1 MRQANINKCFMI
13 GIIIA
18 ICLGLFALIYVGR
31 NNEGMTL
38 LMGNRKQN
46 YDNSDVWKIDAHSD
60 TNTLQFIY
68 QGNLV
73 GSGNKVT
80 AMTLTK
86 DGVLTVNRG
95 FSFAKPINRSWLITP
110 DTNNALILGNKLN
123 GGLKLDSEGAVMP
136 LKYMGG
142 GGGGPVNLSK
152 VCMQDDGS
160 GQLYGGLCSS

>member
-1 MRQANINKCFMI
+1 MRQANINKCFTI

-18 ICLGLFALIYVGR
+18 VCLGLFAFVRLSKSK
-31 NNEGMTL
+31 ESMTL
-38 LMGNRKQN
+38 LMSEQKQN
-46 YDNSDVWKIDAHSD
+46 YDNSDVWKINTHSD

-68 QGNLV
+68 QGNLA
-73 GSGNKVT
+73 GDGDKVV

-110 DTNNALILGNKLN
+110 DTNNALILGNKQN

-136 LKYMGG
+136 LKYIGG
-142 GGGGPVNLSK
+142 GRGGPVNLSK
-152 VCMQDDGS
+152 ICMKDDGTS
-160 GQLYGGLCSS
+160 TLYGGLCSN